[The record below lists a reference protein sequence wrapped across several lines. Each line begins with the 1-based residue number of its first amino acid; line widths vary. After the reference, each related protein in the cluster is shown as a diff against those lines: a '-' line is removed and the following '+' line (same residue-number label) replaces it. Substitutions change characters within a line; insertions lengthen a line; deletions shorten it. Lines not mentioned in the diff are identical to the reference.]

1 MTMERYSQ
9 YQTIKLTRSEPGILE
24 IGMGEEGKLAVAD
37 ATGHRELADIWRDVD
52 ADPQTSVVIIRGL
65 GKGFSGGGSL
75 ELVEAM
81 ANDFDTRA
89 RVWREARDIVYN
101 VINCS
106 KMIVSAMH
114 GPAVGAGLVVG
125 LLADI
130 SIAARNA
137 RIIDGHTRLGVAA
150 GDHAAIVWPLL
161 CGMAKAKYYLLLCD
175 EVRGEEA
182 ERIGLVSLCVDDQE
196 LVGKARE
203 IAHRL
208 AQGSQSA
215 LRWTKYSLNNW
226 LRSAGPASD
235 AQLALEMLGFSGPD
249 VREGLASLR
258 EKRAPSFSGGTPF

>member
-1 MTMERYSQ
+1 MEGYERYR
-9 YQTIKLTRSEPGILE
+9 TLKFTRPEAGVLE
-24 IGMGEEGKLAVAD
+24 IAMGDEGKLAVAD
-37 ATGHRELADIWRDVD
+37 ATGHRELAEIWRDLD
-52 ADPQTSVVIIRGL
+52 ADPLTSVVIIRGL

-75 ELVEAM
+75 DLVETM
-81 ANDFDTRA
+81 ANDFDARA

-106 KMIVSAMH
+106 KIVVSAMH
-114 GPAVGAGLVVG
+114 GPIVGAGLVVG

-130 SIAARNA
+130 SIAAKGA

-150 GDHAAIVWPLL
+150 GDHAAMVWPLL

-175 EVRGEEA
+175 EVRGDEA
-182 ERIGLVSLCVDDQE
+182 ERIGLVSLCVEEQE

-226 LRSAGPASD
+226 LRSAGPAFD
-235 AQLALEMLGFSGPD
+235 ASLALEMLGFSGPD

-258 EKRAPSFSGGTPF
+258 ERRAPSFRDGPPF